1 MADARA
7 LTAIVAAP
15 AVAAL
20 GAADRVVII
29 MLLMMAFM
37 LTAVSRLLVTRIRAA
52 FFPRVLAR
60 FMDFAVPLV

>member
-1 MADARA
+1 MAAARA
-7 LTAIVAAP
+7 LMAIVAAP

-20 GAADRVVII
+20 GAADRVII

-37 LTAVSRLLVTRIRAA
+37 LAAVSRLLVARVRAA

-60 FMDFAVPLV
+60 FMDMAIPLV